1 MKQHFFLLAILLV
14 GWSSC
19 TSQTESK
26 AQAIGYQDLNVA
38 EFKAKMA
45 EPGIVVLDVRTPEE
59 TAEGKIERA
68 VEIDFESQNFEAEI
82 DKLDKNKTYLVY
94 CRSGGRSSQACK
106 LMAGKGLKNIY
117 NLTGGYL
124 AWTK

>member
-1 MKQHFFLLAILLV
+1 MKQHLFLFVILLV
-14 GWSSC
+14 GWTSC
-19 TSQTESK
+19 NSQTENK
-26 AQAIGYQDLNVA
+26 AQTTGYQDLNVA

-45 EPGIVVLDVRTPEE
+45 QPGTVVLDVRTPEE
-59 TAEGKIERA
+59 TAEGKIEGA
-68 VEIDFESQNFEAEI
+68 VEIDFEGQNFEAEI

-94 CRSGGRSSQACK
+94 CRSGGRSSQASE
-106 LMAGKGLKNIY
+106 LMAEKGLKNIY